1 MIGIR
6 MLKICGKSIT
16 RPIQIIYKE
25 WLEKDCFPGQWKNA
39 IVVPVHKKMTFSLK
53 LSTNISIDNLR

>member
-25 WLEKDCFPGQWKNA
+25 WFEKDCFPVQWKNA
-39 IVVPVHKKMTFSLK
+39 IVVPVHKKMTNSFFKTINQYLY
-53 LSTNISIDNLR
+53 

>member
-6 MLKICGKSIT
+6 MLKICGKSII

-25 WLEKDCFPGQWKNA
+25 WLEKDCFPGEWKNA
-39 IVVPVHKKMTFSLK
+39 IVVPDHKKMTKSFFKTINQYLY
-53 LSTNISIDNLR
+53 